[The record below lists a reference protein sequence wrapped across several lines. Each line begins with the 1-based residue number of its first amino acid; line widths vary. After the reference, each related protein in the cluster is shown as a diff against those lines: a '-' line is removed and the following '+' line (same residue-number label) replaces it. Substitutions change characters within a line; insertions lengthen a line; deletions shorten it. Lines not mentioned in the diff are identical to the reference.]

1 MIDARWAADI
11 VARMHMARIR
21 QLDLA
26 KEAGFSAPY
35 LSTVLSQYR
44 GDEGTQKTV
53 EEALERLEK
62 KRLLGEE

>member
-1 MIDARWAADI
+1 
-11 VARMHMARIR
+11 MARIR